1 MECSAQREVMSGGK
15 RAKERKSPP
24 SFALFPP
31 LITSTSGEFIFFT
44 LGTEE
49 VFSRVPRELRFVGR
63 RPTRVRLKAEDTS
76 VKAARKT
83 GASGTQGNI
92 LRRSEISYS

>member
-1 MECSAQREVMSGGK
+1 MASYPFPGVLIVECSAQREVMSGGK

-24 SFALFPP
+24 R
-31 LITSTSGEFIFFT
+31 GEFIFFT
-44 LGTEE
+44 PGTEE

-76 VKAARKT
+76 VKAARKP